1 LDGIACRD
9 RGSIARRSTGP
20 LLDELLPGS
29 SQPLSTGQHS
39 RYHPGLGGAPIAVV
53 EDDVAVVLG
62 ATDESAERA
71 PRPVPAVLVAS
82 SSAPRT

>member
-1 LDGIACRD
+1 M
-9 RGSIARRSTGP
+9 
-20 LLDELLPGS
+20 
-29 SQPLSTGQHS
+29 STGQHS